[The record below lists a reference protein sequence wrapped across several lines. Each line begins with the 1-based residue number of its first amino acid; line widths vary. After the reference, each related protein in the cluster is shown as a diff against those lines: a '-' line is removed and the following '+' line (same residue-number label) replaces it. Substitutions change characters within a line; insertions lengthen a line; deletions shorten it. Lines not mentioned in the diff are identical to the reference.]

1 MERVQSIS
9 IVPIGFESLGVRSMC
24 TFVETP
30 DVKLLIDAGVAL
42 GPRFGKKPH
51 PKEYQARDLC
61 RSRIREYASKSEVI
75 VVSHY
80 HNDHHTPNYTEPV
93 WLGSSAEEADQI
105 YRDKT
110 VIVKSTRDFINVA
123 QRRRGWMFQRFLKGI
138 GSTCHVADGAKF
150 EFGKTIVRM
159 SKPVPHGEEASGLG
173 WVIMTTVES
182 GQKKIMHASDVQG
195 PISKQTANAIL
206 KQKPDLLLLGG
217 PPFYLEKVKVDAK
230 VIREGVTNAIKI
242 ARSVP
247 TVIFEH
253 HALRSEN
260 WLEEIRPIC
269 AAGKDAGHTVMT
281 AAEYLGLK
289 TNALES
295 MRQRLYQDDPPS
307 ESFLKWCALRRE
319 KQRQTAPP
327 I

>member
-1 MERVQSIS
+1 
-9 IVPIGFESLGVRSMC
+9 MC

-30 DVKLLIDAGVAL
+30 DVKILIDAGVAL

-51 PKEYQARDLC
+51 PIEYQARALC
-61 RSRIREYASKSEVI
+61 RARIREYASKSHVI
-75 VVSHY
+75 IVSHY
-80 HNDHHTPNYTEPV
+80 HNDHHTPNYTETV
-93 WLGSSAEEADQI
+93 WLGSSAEEAEQI

-110 VIVKSTRDFINVA
+110 VIMKSIRDSINLA
-123 QRRRGWMFQRFLKGI
+123 QRKRGWMFQRFLKAI

-159 SKPVPHGEEASGLG
+159 STPVPHGEEASGLG
-173 WVIMTTVES
+173 WVLMTTIES
-182 GQKKIMHASDVQG
+182 EHRKIIHASDVQG
-195 PISKQTANAIL
+195 PMSKETTNAIL

-230 VIREGVTNAIKI
+230 AIQEGVANAIKI

-260 WLEEIRPIC
+260 WIEEIRPIRD
-269 AAGKDAGHTVMT
+269 AASEAGHVVIT
-281 AAEYLGLK
+281 AAEHLGLK
-289 TNALES
+289 SNALES
-295 MRQRLYQDDPPS
+295 IRQRLYEDYPPS
-307 ESFLKWCALRRE
+307 ESFLKWCALERE
-319 KQRQTAPP
+319 DQRHTVPP

>member
-1 MERVQSIS
+1 
-9 IVPIGFESLGVRSMC
+9 MC

-30 DVKLLIDAGVAL
+30 DVKILIDAGVAL

-51 PKEYQARDLC
+51 PIEYQARALC
-61 RSRIREYASKSEVI
+61 RARIREYASKSHVI
-75 VVSHY
+75 IVSHY
-80 HNDHHTPNYTEPV
+80 HNDHHTPNYTETV
-93 WLGSSAEEADQI
+93 WLGSSAEEAEQI

-110 VIVKSTRDFINVA
+110 VIMKSIRDSINLA
-123 QRRRGWMFQRFLKGI
+123 QRKRGWMFQRFLKAI
-138 GSTCHVADGAKF
+138 GSTCHIADGAKF

-159 SKPVPHGEEASGLG
+159 STPVPHGEEASGLG
-173 WVIMTTVES
+173 WVLMTTIES
-182 GQKKIMHASDVQG
+182 EHRKIIHASDVQG
-195 PISKQTANAIL
+195 PMSKETTNAIL

-217 PPFYLEKVKVDAK
+217 PPFYLENVKVDTKA
-230 VIREGVTNAIKI
+230 IQEGVANAIKI

-260 WLEEIRPIC
+260 WSEEIRPIR
-269 AAGKDAGHTVMT
+269 DAGSEAGHVVIT

-289 TNALES
+289 SNALES
-295 MRQRLYQDDPPS
+295 IRQQLYEDHPPS
-307 ESFLKWCALRRE
+307 ESFLKWCALERE
-319 KQRQTAPP
+319 EQRQTVPP

>member
-61 RSRIREYASKSEVI
+61 RSRIREYASKSQVI

-93 WLGSSAEEADQI
+93 WLGSSAEEAEQI

-110 VIVKSTRDFINVA
+110 VIMKSTRDFINVA
-123 QRRRGWMFQRFLKGI
+123 QRKRGWMFQRFLRGI
-138 GSTCHVADGAKF
+138 GSTCLVADGAKF
-150 EFGKTIVRM
+150 EFGNTIVRM

-182 GQKKIMHASDVQG
+182 GHKRIMHASDVQG
-195 PISKQTANAIL
+195 PMSKQTTNAIL

-217 PPFYLEKVKVDAK
+217 PPFYLEKVKVNTN
-230 VIREGVTNAIKI
+230 VIQDGVTNAIKI
-242 ARSVP
+242 AQSVP
-247 TVIFEH
+247 TTIFEH

-260 WLEEIRPIC
+260 WLEAIRPIC
-269 AAGKDAGHTVMT
+269 DAGKGAGHTVMT

-289 TNALES
+289 ANALES
-295 MRQRLYQDDPPS
+295 MRQRLYEDDPPS
-307 ESFLKWCALRRE
+307 ESFLKWCALHRE